1 MQKNRLL
8 MVLLALVLAACAA
21 QAPTKVN
28 LQVPGPAAIRW
39 DEIKTVLLTGFFLDK
54 EFKEFDLNKTLVG
67 FFRDELKLRIR
78 GSIEDTPIVWEN
90 ADSLASADFWKT
102 RSGRGQGTLILTGKV
117 QYSQE
122 TRKALLE
129 GERRPID
136 EGPFKPENPWSERR
150 AYTLKLDL
158 AIIDPA
164 TGQAVFR
171 KDYEEAVNTENL
183 KQTAEFALYELMARI
198 RPRVF
203 RVLFGAE
210 RPLDRYLLSK

>member
-1 MQKNRLL
+1 MRKNRLL
-8 MVLLALVLAACAA
+8 LVFIALGLAACAA
-21 QAPTKVN
+21 EAPTKVN
-28 LQVPGPAAIRW
+28 LQVPGPAALRW
-39 DEIKTVLLTGFFLDK
+39 DEIKTVILSGFFLDL

-67 FFRDELKLRIR
+67 YFHDELKRRIR
-78 GSIEDTPIVWEN
+78 GSIEDTPIAWEN
-90 ADSLASADFWKT
+90 ADSLSSSDFWKS

-117 QYSQE
+117 RYAQE
-122 TRKALLE
+122 TRKALLV

-136 EGPFKPENPWSERR
+136 EGPFKPENPWTERR

-158 AIIDPA
+158 AIIDA
-164 TGQAVFR
+164 QTGQSVFR
-171 KDYEEAVNTENL
+171 KEYEEAVATENL
-183 KQTAEFALYELMARI
+183 KHTAEFALYELMARI

>member
-8 MVLLALVLAACAA
+8 GVFLALGLAACTAE
-21 QAPTKVN
+21 APTKVN

-39 DEIKTVLLTGFFLDK
+39 DEIKTVILTGFFLDK

-67 FFRDELKLRIR
+67 YFRDELKLRIR
-78 GSIEDTPIVWEN
+78 GSIEDTPVAWEN
-90 ADSLASADFWKT
+90 ADSLASGDFWKN
-102 RSGRGQGTLILTGKV
+102 RSGRGKGTLIFTGKV
-117 QYSQE
+117 SYSQE
-122 TRKALLE
+122 TRKALLV
-129 GERRPID
+129 GERRAID
-136 EGPFKPENPWSERR
+136 EGPFKPENPWAERR

-158 AIIDPA
+158 AIIDPE

-171 KDYEEAVNTENL
+171 KDYEEAVATENL